1 VVDPGKLRSLAA
13 SFQKTNVPTFEGV
26 NGQVIGLSTAAR
38 KKVSAFITGTFLAGT
53 LLSGAGWPAAKALA
67 DDTGGFAVVR
77 EDGFPVAPGVSHKGM
92 TLQGGGHI
100 EAVNMMEV
108 DPSNPVIK
116 LEVTSPKGKVVALDT
131 VRNQA
136 KQIDRDGYRV
146 VGGFNMDFYNTD
158 PSFAGVPNGMQISN
172 GELITAPAW
181 SQTVLAVMPDNS
193 FAIKQNVGFTGT
205 VKVTDTGSSK
215 ALNGVNRIRS
225 TSAANQ
231 TILYS
236 DKFSDTT
243 KSSGAGVEV
252 VLAPAAGTRLELN
265 KPIQA
270 QVESIADT
278 SNTAIPPGKF
288 VLSATGTDADWMKAN
303 LAAGK
308 TVELNLQLDNG
319 VNSAVQAV
327 SGGGMLVQNGAATP
341 GALADNVDRHPRTF
355 VAVKAGKLYFITFDG
370 RQPTYSDGVT
380 LAEGA
385 QYLQS
390 LGMETAFNVDGG
402 GSTTYA
408 ARLPGDQS
416 LSVLNRPS
424 DGFERSNSNSLMIVS
439 TAPVTELK
447 YLVPQP
453 KGPITVLEGSTI
465 AFTSKGQDVSYNGV
479 PVDPASLTWE
489 AESGV
494 GTITAQGVF
503 VAASTPGAGKVTVR
517 SGGVSE
523 QVAVTVTDQI
533 ARLTIAPN
541 PAVVNPGAVQ
551 TFTAQAFDAAGN
563 EIVLSP
569 DRLMWG
575 EEGGIGTISA
585 GGVLTASS
593 QVVSGKVTAAYG
605 SVKAEAV
612 VNIGKPPVML
622 EDFEDVTD
630 IAVST
635 ARANSAK
642 LDLVS
647 RPNPVRYGTHAGRL
661 SYDFTGTIGTSAAY
675 MNFKDPD
682 GSAGRSVE
690 GYPMKLGLWV
700 YGDAN
705 NHWLR
710 GQIQDGNG
718 TKKPIDFTA
727 TGGLNW
733 TGWKYVT
740 ADIPAGMAVPLKLTQ
755 VYVVETSNANKNS
768 GAVVFDH
775 LRAIYSD
782 TGEDL
787 EGPVFSGQTPAPG
800 KKVYVDKP
808 AISAVVTDAGQGVDA
823 GSIVM
828 KLNNTVV
835 AHQFDAATGQITY
848 TPSEALA
855 DGTYTVTI
863 DATDNAGNPAVP
875 RAEWS
880 FTVYTGPDVD
890 PPQLDVISP
899 MDGITTR
906 TDQPRLAVKVTD
918 DYSGTDSARLKLEL
932 DGTVVPHQYD
942 EASGTVYYTPE
953 SKLAN
958 GSQHAVKLTAA
969 DKAGNEAVAAWSFTV
984 GSPLGQPANPE
995 KFQMSIIGDGGY
1007 YTAGQG
1013 QTAADILL
1021 REQISRIN
1029 NEASELVGYTGD
1041 IVENDTAANF
1051 ATGMQNLNLF
1061 KAPYVVTIGN
1071 HEISGTGSR
1080 VDYQKTFGEPTYV
1093 YDYGNTRIIG
1103 LDSASGMI
1111 SNSDASQWPWLEQML
1126 QQTDKPNILVFM
1138 HIPPDEIS
1146 ASGEDFKTGHGFQN
1160 PEEAARFYDLLGS
1173 YKSAHADK
1181 NIVVLSGDLHAYSY
1195 KKVQG
1200 VDYIISGGGG
1210 KYTHITPEKGGFY
1223 HYLNMKI
1230 DGSKI
1235 TWDVIPLLDQIVF
1248 TAVPDRLAVNQ
1259 QFQLKAD
1266 GKFMTSTNDPITL
1279 PVAAPFKVEWTSSA
1293 PDVASV
1299 DEQGIITGKKQGEAT
1314 ITVKSGN
1321 REATTTIRVADSA
1334 AFDKIELSG
1343 LAPMETGDV
1352 LQAKASIVLADGSKV
1367 PAGSGVQFTSSN
1379 AGVARVTS
1387 EGYVTALDAGQTVI
1401 TATYGTLSDTYT
1413 LQVSPY
1419 TPAALQ
1425 EKIMAKNPPAKTI
1438 ELELS
1443 GVQPLAD
1450 AVVVQQTVNGQ
1461 TADRS
1466 LNDVMVGSDNATVYI
1481 NKAGQVFRIAI
1492 EGETPMNRMRVGI
1505 RKDISN
1511 IADMTQLDHAQVDLK
1526 SAQGIKLTDKIAC
1539 RTFDVQAGS
1548 TVTFTVEAGQI
1559 KAAVNGTELY
1569 RTANRLYAAPAAQN
1583 GQIQIAS
1590 ITRAQGQPQYRG
1602 VLEVNV
1608 SPAKNMLRVIN
1619 ELDIEQ
1625 YLYQVV
1631 PSEMPA
1637 SFGLEALKAQAVA
1650 ARTYALS
1657 DYMSNRFADQGF
1669 HIDDSTLSQVYNNSA
1684 ENDMTDQAVNET
1696 AGKIMKYGGELV
1708 DARFYSTSGG
1718 YGASRHEVWADPVT
1732 NWFPGTPAP
1741 YLTARSY
1748 TYDPADSGKL
1758 LIIDTQDEQQVSAFY
1773 KTLSYT
1779 GYDSDSLYFRW
1790 KVGLTKTELQNTI
1803 NANLAGRYAADP
1815 NFILTKQEDGT
1826 FASKPIPAAGIG
1838 TFKNM
1843 YVAKRGAG
1851 GNITELVVEGST
1863 GTYKIV
1869 KEFNIRFTIR
1879 PSKTYT
1885 GGGDVLA
1892 YRAKGGSAA
1901 YDPAGTLKNPSILYS
1916 AFFTFDLTKDANGDV
1931 TAVTFYGGGNGH
1943 GVGMSQYGASM
1954 LGGKGWSYD
1963 RILDA
1968 YYNGMQLSDIPGT
1981 NLSLTGIELS
1991 GLASTMKVGETRHAQ
2006 VTASYSN
2013 GTSGRINAG
2022 VTYTSSRPE
2031 VATVSPTGDVTAV
2044 GYGSTT
2050 ITASYGGRTAQADI
2064 RVAPDLSAI
2073 QLGGLAPMTVGETK
2087 QSVVTVTY
2095 ADGSVTNVTYG
2106 VTFTSSR
2113 PEVASVSATGLVT
2126 ALSAGE
2132 TEIAALYQGKESR
2145 YLLKVSPALVAIQ
2158 IGGLG
2163 PMREGD
2169 TLQTVVTATYS
2180 DGSAVPLLSGVTF
2193 ASSRPDVASVD
2204 PSGLVTAKAPGE
2216 TTITAAYNGKTASFV
2231 VQVTAGLV
2239 RLELTK
2245 LKPMKEGETRQLT
2258 VIATY
2263 SDGTK
2268 QDVTSR
2274 ASFTSGDP
2282 QVATV
2287 APGGLLT
2294 AVSKGK
2300 TEITA
2305 AFGRWTDSDK
2315 LNVTPDRKDR
2325 K

>member
-1 VVDPGKLRSLAA
+1 LLQKLLAEKVVDPGKLRALLHPLKKLT
-13 SFQKTNVPTFEGV
+13 FHTFEGG
-26 NGQVIGLSTAAR
+26 NRQVIGLSAASG
-38 KKVSAFITGTFLAGT
+38 KKANVFIAGVFFAGT
-53 LLSGAGWPAAKALA
+53 LLSGSGWPAAKALA
-67 DDTGGFAVVR
+67 DDAGGFAVVR

-116 LEVTSPKGKVVALDT
+116 LEVTSPKGQVVALDT

-146 VGGFNMDFYNTD
+146 VGGLNMDFYNTD
-158 PSFAGVPNGMQISN
+158 PSFAGVPNGMQITN
-172 GELITAPAW
+172 GELITAP
-181 SQTVLAVMPDNS
+181 SRSETVLAVMPDGS
-193 FAIKQNVGFTGT
+193 FAIKRNVGFTGT
-205 VKVTDTGSSK
+205 VKVTDTGSGK
-215 ALNGVNRIRS
+215 TLNGVNRVRS
-225 TSAANQ
+225 ASAANQ

-236 DKFSDTT
+236 DKFSGTT
-243 KSSGAGVEV
+243 KSSGAGVEA

-270 QVESIADT
+270 QVESIADA
-278 SNTAIPPGKF
+278 SNTAIPSGKF

-303 LAAGK
+303 LAAGL

-341 GALADNVDRHPRTF
+341 EALADNVDRHPRTF
-355 VAVKAGKLYFITFDG
+355 VAAKAGKLYFITFDG

-439 TAPVTELK
+439 TAPVTELQ

-453 KGPITVLEGSTI
+453 KGPITVLAGSTI

-489 AESGV
+489 AESAA
-494 GTITAQGVF
+494 GTMTAQGVF
-503 VAASTPGAGKVTVR
+503 VAASTPGVGKVTVR

-533 ARLTIAPN
+533 ARLTLAPS
-541 PAVVNPGAVQ
+541 PAVVNPGAAQ

-569 DRLMWG
+569 DRLIWS

-593 QVVSGKVTAAYG
+593 QIVSGKVTAAYG

-612 VNIGKPPVML
+612 VNVGKPPVML

-635 ARANSAK
+635 ARANSAQ

-675 MNFKDPD
+675 LNFKDPD

-727 TGGLNW
+727 AGGLNW
-733 TGWKYVT
+733 AGWKYVT

-768 GAVVFDH
+768 GAVVFDQ

-787 EGPVFSGQTPAPG
+787 EGPVFGGQTPAPG
-800 KKVYVDKP
+800 KKVYVNKP
-808 AISAVVTDAGQGVDA
+808 AISAVVTDVGQGVDS

-848 TPSEALA
+848 TPSQALA
-855 DGTYTVTI
+855 DGSYTVTI
-863 DATDNAGNPAVP
+863 DAADKAGNPAVP

-880 FTVYTGPDVD
+880 FTVYTGPDMD
-890 PPQLDVISP
+890 PPQLGVINP

-918 DYSGTDSARLKLEL
+918 DYSGTDSAKLRLEL

-969 DKAGNEAVAAWSFTV
+969 DKAGNEAAVEWSFTV
-984 GSPLGQPANPE
+984 GPPLGQPANPE
-995 KFQMSIIGDGGY
+995 KFQLSIIGDGGY

-1013 QTAADILL
+1013 QTAADVLL

-1051 ATGMQNLNLF
+1051 AAGLQNLNLF
-1061 KAPYVVTIGN
+1061 KAPYVVAIGN

-1080 VDYQKTFGEPTYV
+1080 SDYQKTFGEPTYV

-1103 LDSASGMI
+1103 LDSASGLI

-1126 QQTDKPNILVFM
+1126 QQTGKPNILIFM
-1138 HIPPDEIS
+1138 HVPPDEIS

-1160 PEEAARFYDLLGS
+1160 PEEAAKFYDLLGS

-1210 KYTHITPEKGGFY
+1210 KYTHIPPEKGGFY

-1230 DGSKI
+1230 DGNQI

-1248 TAVPDRLAVNQ
+1248 TAVPDRLAVDQ

-1279 PVAAPFKVEWTSSA
+1279 PVAAPFKAEWTSSA

-1299 DEQGIITGKKQGEAT
+1299 DEQGIVTGKKQGEAT

-1321 REATTTIRVADSA
+1321 REAAATIRVTGTAGDN
-1334 AFDKIELSG
+1334 DKLELSG

-1352 LQAKASIVLADGSKV
+1352 LQAKASFVLADGSKV

-1401 TATYGTLSDTYT
+1401 TATYGTLSDTYA

-1419 TPAALQ
+1419 TPAALH

-1466 LNDVMVGSDNATVYI
+1466 LNDVMVGADNATVYI
-1481 NKAGQVFRIAI
+1481 NKAGQVYRIAI

-1511 IADMTQLDHAQVDLK
+1511 IADLTQLDHAQVDLK
-1526 SAQGIKLTDKIAC
+1526 SAQGIKLTDKIAG
-1539 RTFDVQAGS
+1539 RTFDVSAGS
-1548 TVTFTVEAGQI
+1548 TVTFTADAGQI

-1569 RTANRLYAAPAAQN
+1569 RTANRLYAAPAARD

-1602 VLEVNV
+1602 VLEVNA

-1657 DYMSNRFADQGF
+1657 DYLSSRFADQGF

-1684 ENDMTDQAVNET
+1684 ENDLTDQAVNET

-1718 YGASRHEVWADPVT
+1718 YGASRHEVWADPLT
-1732 NWFPGTPAP
+1732 NQFPGTPAP

-1748 TYDPADSGKL
+1748 TYDPAGSGKL
-1758 LIIDTQDEQQVSAFY
+1758 LTIDTQDEQQVNAFY

-1790 KVGLTKTELQNTI
+1790 KIGLTKTELQNTI

-1815 NFILTKQEDGT
+1815 GFILTQQEDGT
-1826 FASKPIPAAGIG
+1826 FASKPIPADGIG

-1863 GTYKIV
+1863 GVYKIV

-1885 GGGDVLA
+1885 GGTDVLA

-1901 YDPAGTLKNPSILYS
+1901 YDPAATLKNPSILYS

-1981 NLSLTGIELS
+1981 SS
-1991 GLASTMKVGETRHAQ
+1991 PLAG
-2006 VTASYSN
+2006 
-2013 GTSGRINAG
+2013 
-2022 VTYTSSRPE
+2022 
-2031 VATVSPTGDVTAV
+2031 
-2044 GYGSTT
+2044 
-2050 ITASYGGRTAQADI
+2050 
-2064 RVAPDLSAI
+2064 I
-2073 QLGGLAPMTVGETK
+2073 QLSGLAPMTVGETK
-2087 QSVVTVTY
+2087 QSVVSATY
-2095 ADGSVTNVTYG
+2095 ADGTVTNVTYG

-2113 PEVASVSATGLVT
+2113 PDVASVSASGLVS

-2158 IGGLG
+2158 LGGLG

-2180 DGSAVPLLSGVTF
+2180 DGSALPVLSGVTF

-2204 PSGLVTAKAPGE
+2204 PGGLVTAKAPGE
-2216 TTITAAYNGKTASFV
+2216 TTITAAYNGKTAAFV

-2245 LKPMKEGETRQLT
+2245 LKPMKEGESKQLT

-2268 QDVTSR
+2268 QNVTSR

-2282 QVATV
+2282 QVAAV

-2305 AFGRWTDSDK
+2305 AYGRLADSDK
-2315 LNVTPDRKDR
+2315 LNVTPAPKGP